1 MDFSVKPY
9 LLLFS
14 LALCLTGGC
23 NNSSNSSITESPS
36 PNPTVSTTPAS
47 TSPSPEPSKTPTAA
61 TPKAEDNLIS
71 AKGIGVAELGMT
83 LGQLKQQLG
92 DTAEFIVKS
101 PFIVDFD
108 AIAVRK
114 AGEVEYYIL
123 YLAGQSF
130 TDEDVIQGVLTENSK
145 FHTAEDVGAGTSIVA
160 AEQVYGSAKLS
171 YNTEN
176 ESREYVRFARQPASN
191 ISFSTG
197 NGITSPAG
205 IYTSPTGAYNETQE
219 FKENAVIQSVLVV
232 CLTEDCV
239 PDTNTN

>member
-14 LALCLTGGC
+14 LVLCLASC
-23 NNSSNSSITESPS
+23 NNSSNSPITESPS
-36 PNPTVSTTPAS
+36 STPAVSTTP
-47 TSPSPEPSKTPTAA
+47 TSPSPTPQPSKTPAA
-61 TPKAEDNLIS
+61 ASPKAEDSLIS
-71 AKGIGVAELGMT
+71 AKGIGAAQLGMT

-92 DTAEFIVKS
+92 DGAEFIVKS

-130 TDEDVIQGVLTENSK
+130 TDGDVIQGVLTENPK
-145 FHTAEDVGAGTSIVA
+145 FHTAEAVGAGTSIAAA
-160 AEQVYGSAKLS
+160 AEVYGAAKLS

-219 FKENAVIQSVLVV
+219 FKDDAVIQSILVV

-239 PDTNTN
+239 PDANNN